1 MGGEWA
7 EGRGQTAEDIVK
19 LVHVG
24 GGSGKEERE
33 QRLTV
38 SWTLMTGALG
48 CSRVV

>member
-7 EGRGQTAEDIVK
+7 EGQGQTAEDIVK
-19 LVHVG
+19 LVRVG

-38 SWTLMTGALG
+38 SWTPMTAALG
-48 CSRVV
+48 CSHVV

>member
-7 EGRGQTAEDIVK
+7 EEQGQTAEDIVK

-24 GGSGKEERE
+24 GSSGKEERK

-38 SWTLMTGALG
+38 SWTPTTGALG
-48 CSRVV
+48 CSCVV